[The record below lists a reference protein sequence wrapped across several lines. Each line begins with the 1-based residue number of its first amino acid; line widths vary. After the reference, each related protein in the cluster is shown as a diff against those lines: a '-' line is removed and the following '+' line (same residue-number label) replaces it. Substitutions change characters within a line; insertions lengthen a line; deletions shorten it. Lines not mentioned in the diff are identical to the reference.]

1 MPVSGWVKISDIF
14 LLKFIKHYLLDLIC
28 GKNKTGIL
36 IYPLIEKLN
45 ATKKLVNRK
54 ICCINFCRRRCFM

>member
-45 ATKKLVNRK
+45 ATKKL
-54 ICCINFCRRRCFM
+54 

>member
-14 LLKFIKHYLLDLIC
+14 LLKFIKYYLLDLIC

-36 IYPLIEKLN
+36 IYHIIFQFYLN
-45 ATKKLVNRK
+45 N
-54 ICCINFCRRRCFM
+54 RRRRTYGKEKNS